1 MTKPWAAIL
10 ALMLLFVSIYGC
22 QGQSGGKIV
31 TKRPAVLADQP
42 EPELQP
48 KLSLEP
54 EPKPQ
59 PQPEL
64 PPSQPEPQPEPQL
77 EPEPQPEPQLEP
89 EQQQP
94 EPEPAPEPQPESR
107 PLTKSQTEPKPDLQP
122 QLPVESKEMI
132 LFEKCNRIFTKYV
145 DHGGMVDYKT
155 LRRKR
160 VELIPALMA
169 FEKLHPAELIS
180 LSDKEKIAFWI
191 NAYNIFT
198 IKVIID
204 NYPIEPR
211 WWAIIYP
218 DSSIMQIPGAWDKE
232 FFKVMGL
239 EYTLREIEKEILMQ
253 RFRDLRIPL
262 ALSYASMSSAF
273 LRNEAY
279 TGEKLDRQLDEQTR
293 KFLSSQRGI
302 QIDRQN
308 NTVHLSDI
316 FNWYKDSF
324 VSKYASIKKFRDRP
338 PKIRAY
344 LNFIV
349 PYLSYEN
356 ARYLESKDYII
367 RFQSYDWRLNERTAK

>member
-1 MTKPWAAIL
+1 MTKPCAAIL
-10 ALMLLFVSIYGC
+10 ALMLLFVSICGC
-22 QGQSGGKIV
+22 QGQNGGRIV
-31 TKRPAVLADQP
+31 TEQPVVPTEQLEP
-42 EPELQP
+42 EPEFQP
-48 KLSLEP
+48 KLSPEP
-54 EPKPQ
+54 EPEPEPEQ
-59 PQPEL
+59 QPEPQQQL
-64 PPSQPEPQPEPQL
+64 EPQPEPQL
-77 EPEPQPEPQLEP
+77 EPEPQPEPRLEP
-89 EQQQP
+89 EQQ
-94 EPEPAPEPQPESR
+94 PEPQPESK
-107 PLTKSQTEPKPDLQP
+107 PQTEPQTEPKPELKKQV
-122 QLPVESKEMI
+122 PVESKEMI